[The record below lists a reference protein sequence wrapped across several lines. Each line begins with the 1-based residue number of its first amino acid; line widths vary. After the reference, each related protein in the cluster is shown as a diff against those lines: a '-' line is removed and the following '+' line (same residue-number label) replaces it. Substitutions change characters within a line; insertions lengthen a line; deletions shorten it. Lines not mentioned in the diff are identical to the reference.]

1 MWDWIKDKWEL
12 VASALVVLTVY
23 VLGRKKQV
31 AAEEM
36 VEDIIEIKE
45 KEAQA
50 IKKIAG
56 QERLQKALA
65 RQKYSESK
73 LNLIKKRATAQSD
86 LEKEMD
92 VFKEISVEEKLR
104 LAKAHQKYINSRI
117 ALKKQAKT
125 AQSELERETVS
136 RKLELIELAKEDPE
150 EIDKILMEEL
160 NIAKLK

>member
-1 MWDWIKDKWEL
+1 MWDWIKDKWEI
-12 VASALVVLTVY
+12 VASAFVVLTVF

-36 VEDIIEIKE
+36 VEDIIDIKE
-45 KEAQA
+45 KEDEA

-73 LNLIKKRATAQSD
+73 LKLIKKRATAQND
-86 LEKEMD
+86 LEKQTIE
-92 VFKEISVEEKLR
+92 
-104 LAKAHQKYINSRI
+104 
-117 ALKKQAKT
+117 
-125 AQSELERETVS
+125 
-136 RKLELIELAKEDPE
+136 RKLELIELAKENPE

>member
-86 LEKEMD
+86 LEKETI
-92 VFKEISVEEKLR
+92 E
-104 LAKAHQKYINSRI
+104 
-117 ALKKQAKT
+117 
-125 AQSELERETVS
+125 
-136 RKLELIELAKEDPE
+136 RKLELIELAKENPD
-150 EIDKILMEEL
+150 EIDRILMEEL

>member
-12 VASALVVLTVY
+12 VASAFVVLTVFI
-23 VLGRKKQV
+23 LGRKKQI
-31 AAEEM
+31 AAEDM

-45 KEAQA
+45 KETQA

-65 RQKYSESK
+65 RKKYSESK
-73 LNLIKKRATAQSD
+73 LQLIKKRTIAQND
-86 LEKEMD
+86 LEKETI
-92 VFKEISVEEKLR
+92 E
-104 LAKAHQKYINSRI
+104 
-117 ALKKQAKT
+117 
-125 AQSELERETVS
+125 
-136 RKLELIELAKEDPE
+136 RKLELIELAKENPE

>member
-12 VASALVVLTVY
+12 VASAFVVLTVFI
-23 VLGRKKQV
+23 LGRKKQI
-31 AAEEM
+31 AAEDM

-45 KEAQA
+45 KETQA

-65 RQKYSESK
+65 RKKYSESK
-73 LNLIKKRATAQSD
+73 LQLIKKRATAQND
-86 LEKEMD
+86 LEKETI
-92 VFKEISVEEKLR
+92 E
-104 LAKAHQKYINSRI
+104 
-117 ALKKQAKT
+117 
-125 AQSELERETVS
+125 
-136 RKLELIELAKEDPE
+136 RKLELIELAKENPE

>member
-1 MWDWIKDKWEL
+1 MWGWIKDKWE
-12 VASALVVLTVY
+12 VIVSAFVVLTVF

-31 AAEEM
+31 AVEEM
-36 VEDIIEIKE
+36 VEDIVETKE
-45 KEAQA
+45 KE
-50 IKKIAG
+50 I
-56 QERLQKALA
+56 E
-65 RQKYSESK
+65 
-73 LNLIKKRATAQSD
+73 
-86 LEKEMD
+86 

-117 ALKKQAKT
+117 ALRKQAKT
-125 AQSELERETVS
+125 AQSELERETAS